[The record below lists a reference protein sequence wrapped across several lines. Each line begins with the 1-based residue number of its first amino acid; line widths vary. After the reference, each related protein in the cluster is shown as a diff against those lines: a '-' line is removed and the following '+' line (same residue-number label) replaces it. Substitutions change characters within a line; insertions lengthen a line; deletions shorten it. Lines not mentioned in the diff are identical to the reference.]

1 MFLEIS
7 QVSQESTCVGVS
19 LKTCSFTEHLQ
30 WLLLWFLQQ
39 NNLIF
44 NVITI
49 ILGHI
54 LNKNCHGN
62 TLIIITPPPPPP
74 PMFYIKISHLPSKV
88 CPSGQNIL
96 LPFPPSLPKS
106 KLLDPLKHL
115 FLYNFSIFEGEW
127 WCIP

>member
-19 LKTCSFTEHLQ
+19 LKTCSITEHLQ

-62 TLIIITPPPPPP
+62 TLIIITLP
-74 PMFYIKISHLPSKV
+74 YIKIPIFDQQYGHLVQKFCSLSRQSPNFITLSSIYRISTFKCFSRGMV
-88 CPSGQNIL
+88 YPIVIL
-96 LPFPPSLPKS
+96 
-106 KLLDPLKHL
+106 
-115 FLYNFSIFEGEW
+115 
-127 WCIP
+127 CIL